1 MAVRSAEP
9 PCSGSIPCNAACCA
23 ALGGAAG
30 TDREMASAQLPLME
44 VGGENFCW
52 QRRTRVGLSASL
64 GSPPKMTHFPCK
76 NDSAGAR

>member
-1 MAVRSAEP
+1 MQSLPAVGAFRAMLH
-9 PCSGSIPCNAACCA
+9 A
-23 ALGGAAG
+23 ALPSEGQLGQ

-52 QRRTRVGLSASL
+52 QCRTRVGLSASL